1 MLENFQTVDKRGE
14 KSVGEFKATIFV
26 GSPKASKNKTTTTTT
41 KKQVNNRRNLN
52 KMEVILVIRT

>member
-26 GSPKASKNKTTTTTT
+26 GSPKASKNKTTTTT

>member
-26 GSPKASKNKTTTTTT
+26 GSPKASKTKQQQQQRNKSIIG
-41 KKQVNNRRNLN
+41 
-52 KMEVILVIRT
+52 EI